1 MRRRSPLCRLMLLFA
16 ITIFR
21 CLWWIADA
29 KAYAAALNGDKEK
42 AVARCKVLIALRD
55 SDGMASFL
63 DGDTV
68 SFEVVT
74 AELK

>member
-1 MRRRSPLCRLMLLFA
+1 MQAYVVICNYNVSLSLVDCVFQKK
-16 ITIFR
+16 
-21 CLWWIADA
+21 ADA

-42 AVARCKVLIALRD
+42 AVARCKVLIALHD